1 MKIKYA
7 TVLLL
12 ASALPFLGLTG
23 RTTLTPSQPSGAQ
36 GDVVNVEVH
45 FSSDTTEV
53 VGAQFTL
60 TYDPAV
66 MTAGEISTGTAVSNH
81 EVFDEQSSGKISVTL
96 LSMSNAVF
104 TTGTLATISFTLES
118 AVSETTSSVSLV
130 DAETLLVTKAGAK
143 ESYEAIQKINDLFL
157 QYAAQGEA
165 SKPST
170 ARSITFSATGDGSD
184 ASYLWDFGDGTT
196 MTGKD
201 ASHVYKTPSSYLI
214 TMTATNFLG
223 SKTSSKRVTVEAPY
237 WALDATD
244 LGLGWKSFDW
254 FGKFYQ
260 ASNSAWMYHEKLGWL
275 YRHGETVDDTWLWSE
290 RWKWTWTGDSV
301 YPFLANSNAIWLYYF
316 NGTTN
321 PVRYY
326 DYGVSQWLS
335 SSN

>member
-12 ASALPFLGLTG
+12 ASALPFWGLTG

-96 LSMSNAVF
+96 LSMSNDVF

-118 AVSETTSSVSLV
+118 AVSEETSSVSLV
-130 DAETLLVTKAGAK
+130 EAETLLVTKAGEK
-143 ESYEAIQKINDLFL
+143 ESYEAIQKINDLFV

-184 ASYLWDFGDGTT
+184 ATYLWDFGDGTT

-244 LGLGWKSFDW
+244 LGWGGSLSIGSASFTR
-254 FGKFYQ
+254 
-260 ASNSAWMYHEKLGWL
+260 LRT
-275 YRHGETVDDTWLWSE
+275 RHGCTMKSSVGSTGTA
-290 RWKWTWTGDSV
+290 KPWTTPGCGRTGGSG
-301 YPFLANSNAIWLYYF
+301 PGRAIRSTPSWPTPMQSGFITSTALPTRYA
-316 NGTTN
+316 TTITA
-321 PVRYY
+321 
-326 DYGVSQWLS
+326 
-335 SSN
+335 

>member
-130 DAETLLVTKAGAK
+130 DAETLLVTKAGEK

-223 SKTSSKRVTVEAPY
+223 SKKVKNGSSY
-237 WALDATD
+237 NW
-244 LGLGWKSFDW
+244 
-254 FGKFYQ
+254 
-260 ASNSAWMYHEKLGWL
+260 NSATATYPIRPHRSASLPNHQKYHENFNVEIHHSHLTAGPCRNRLSRRSPGRCEYQSYAKFCRCPNCGSKCS
-275 YRHGETVDDTWLWSE
+275 LW
-290 RWKWTWTGDSV
+290 R
-301 YPFLANSNAIWLYYF
+301 
-316 NGTTN
+316 
-321 PVRYY
+321 
-326 DYGVSQWLS
+326 
-335 SSN
+335 